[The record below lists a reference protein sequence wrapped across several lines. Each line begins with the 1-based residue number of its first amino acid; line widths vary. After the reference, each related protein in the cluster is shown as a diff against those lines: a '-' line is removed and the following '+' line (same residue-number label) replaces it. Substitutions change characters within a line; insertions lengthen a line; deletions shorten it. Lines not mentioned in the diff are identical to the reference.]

1 MRPID
6 DAAKKAAFDQVMNY
20 FRLRALAM
28 PIFSKREARGAYN
41 WTSGALKQDALMVL
55 PYCASHPGARVR
67 RDHAARDNNP
77 PGIRPAAALPC
88 WGDHRQSATFAA

>member
-1 MRPID
+1 MRPIG

-20 FRLRALAM
+20 FRLRAPAM

-55 PYCASHPGARVR
+55 P
-67 RDHAARDNNP
+67 
-77 PGIRPAAALPC
+77 
-88 WGDHRQSATFAA
+88 